1 MKNGEEV
8 NSTYMQSV
16 IIYVCSGTM
25 LTNEWAIG
33 CSHCYAAELDDRRKE
48 MFVYYD
54 GKKEMKGGKLSFDS
68 FKQKQKIVELVR
80 HPSNTAGGNPYYR
93 KIQGFDVMLF
103 RLEKPLI
110 INDSTTGFKREIWDG
125 ESSELDNQDLMCV
138 GWGKFSETED
148 SMVLRKAIL
157 KPRVELEEV
166 VAGERVGDRLHVT
179 PNGKTQITMPGDSG
193 CGCYVERN
201 GIWYLASINAGGN
214 SNNAFSMSVA
224 HPEIRN
230 WIRNVVSGKPSKPL
244 SNTWERFKEE
254 VIKSAPAAASWQP
267 GRLDVFARS
276 QDNRLIQKTYEG
288 SWTQWQE
295 PKLKSS
301 AKIPTLIDAPA
312 TVSWGPNRIDCFVR
326 GIDSRMYHLWYG
338 NGWLDIESFDG
349 IITSAPTAASWASGR
364 LDVFALS
371 QNGRL
376 THKFYDSGW
385 KPWTELSGSSGIQ
398 NFKFVD
404 APAAV
409 SWGPKRLDCF
419 MRGVDSRMYHLWYD
433 NGWGKLTVFDGII
446 ASAPAVASQASGQLD
461 VFARGLN
468 NHLMHKRFDGKW
480 HPWTDLG
487 GQTAD
492 APAAVSWEDK
502 RLDCFVR
509 GNDGLMYHDWS
520 VGLVE

>member
-1 MKNGEEV
+1 MRNGDEV
-8 NSTYMQSV
+8 SSTYMQSV
-16 IIYVCSGTM
+16 VIYVCSGTM
-25 LTNEWAIG
+25 LTNQWAIG
-33 CSHCYAAELDDRRKE
+33 CSHCYATELDNRLKE

-54 GKKEMKGGKLSFDS
+54 GKKQMVVSDMFGL
-68 FKQKQKIVELVR
+68 FKQKQRIVELVR

-93 KIQGFDVMLF
+93 KIQGFDITLF
-103 RLEKPLI
+103 KLENPLT
-110 INDSTTGFKREIWDG
+110 INGSKEGFEQKIWDG
-125 ESSELDNQDLMCV
+125 ESSELHKQNLMCV
-138 GWGKFSETED
+138 GWGMLTDTQD

-157 KPRVELEEV
+157 TPEVKLEEV
-166 VAGERVGDRLHVT
+166 VAGARVGDRLHVL
-179 PNGKTQITMPGDSG
+179 PNAKKQITMPGDSG

-201 GIWYLASINAGGN
+201 GIWYLASINAGGGTGYG
-214 SNNAFSMSVA
+214 FSMSVA

-230 WIRNVVSGKPSKPL
+230 WIRNVVFSEASKPL
-244 SNTWERFKEE
+244 SNVWKRFEKEE
-254 VIKSAPAAASWQP
+254 VIKSAPAAASWKP

-288 SWTQWQE
+288 GWTQWKE
-295 PKLKSS
+295 PKLKSN

-312 TVSWGPNRIDCFVR
+312 AVSWGTNRIDCFVR

-338 NGWLDIESFDG
+338 NEWLDIESFDG

-364 LDVFALS
+364 LDIFALN

-376 THKFYDSGW
+376 THKVYDSGW
-385 KPWTELSGSSGIQ
+385 KPWDEQWGSTGVQ
-398 NFKFVD
+398 NLNFVD

-409 SWGPKRLDCF
+409 SWGPNRLDCF
-419 MRGVDSRMYHLWYD
+419 MRGVDSRMHHIWYD
-433 NGWGKLTVFDGII
+433 NGWGKLDVFDGII
-446 ASAPAVASQASGQLD
+446 ASAPAVASQKSGQLD

-468 NHLMHKRFDGKW
+468 NHLMHKRFDDGKW

-492 APAAVSWEDK
+492 SPAAVSWADK

-509 GNDGLMYHDWS
+509 GNDGFMYHDWS
-520 VGLVE
+520 S